1 MTNHIIQAI
10 DQQYIAANSGKSLC
24 PIRVSS
30 FGDCTAKLYQLA
42 NGASREEMNA
52 RTYRIFE
59 VGHDRGSRLADQ
71 VSRSHGWVQSA
82 SEVEIYVPIDL
93 PAGVAQ
99 RVYDLMVKRFDA
111 IDLPLVLKHDKP
123 DTLYVRGR
131 ADLVLYGHD
140 DDCEVVEFKTKNSFG
155 FDKLDSEGPG
165 LQYTLQVYGY
175 IVGLRNHGKNVTR
188 ATFVFE
194 NKDTC
199 ELHAIELN
207 IDEAKRLY
215 DDWMVSFKIMLE
227 ALAQGAPLDGAL
239 PRTVLPT
246 HIYHTVRMAQAS
258 TAATAKLP
266 WNCNYC
272 AAGPTNCVAWCNN
285 NDMAIDIAD
294 KRRSGA
300 DKPSYMV
307 TIR

>member
-42 NGASREEMNA
+42 SGASREELNA

-71 VSRSHGWVQSA
+71 VSRSHGWIQSA
-82 SEVEIYVPIDL
+82 PEQEVRVPIVL
-93 PAGVAQ
+93 PAGVAK
-99 RVYDLMVKRFDA
+99 RVHERMEKMFGSN
-111 IDLPLVLKHDKP
+111 DLPVMIKHDKP
-123 DTLYVRGR
+123 DTLYIRGR
-131 ADLVLYGHD
+131 ADLVLYGQDH
-140 DDCEVVEFKTKNSFG
+140 DCEVVEFKTKNSFG

-175 IVGLRNHGKNVTR
+175 IVGLRELGNNPTR

-194 NKDTC
+194 NKDNC

-207 IDEAKRLY
+207 FDEAKRLY
-215 DDWMVSFKIMLE
+215 DEWMVNFKLMLE
-227 ALAQGAPLDGAL
+227 QLANDASADEL
-239 PRTVLPT
+239 PRSVVPT
-246 HIYHTVRMAQAS
+246 HIYETVRNAQLNDNI
-258 TAATAKLP
+258 TAKLP

-272 AAGPTNCVAWCNN
+272 AAGPTACIKWCN
-285 NDMAIDIAD
+285 DSGIAVDILD

-300 DKPSYMV
+300 DKPAYMV